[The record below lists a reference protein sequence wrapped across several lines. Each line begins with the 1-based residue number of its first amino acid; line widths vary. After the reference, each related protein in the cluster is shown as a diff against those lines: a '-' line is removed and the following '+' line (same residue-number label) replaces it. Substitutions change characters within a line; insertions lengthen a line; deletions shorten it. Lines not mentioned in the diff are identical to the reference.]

1 MEKRRLGRSEIEI
14 SVLGI
19 GCWSFGGGAEDYWGP
34 QDQSAV
40 EAVVGAAL
48 DRGVNYFDTAE
59 AYNWGHSEESLGR
72 ALRGRREEAIVG
84 SKVGPEHTEPTVL
97 REHCEASL
105 RRLGTDRID
114 VYMIHWPITDHSTP
128 DAFAT
133 LEKLRSEGKI
143 RVIGVSNFGALQLGE
158 ALDTGVR
165 FEVNQLCYNLL
176 SRGIE
181 EEILPL
187 CGAHEIG
194 IVGYMPLL
202 QGFLAD
208 KFKTP
213 EEVPEA
219 RARTR
224 HFDGSR
230 PLSRHGEAGAERE
243 LFAALDG
250 IREIAEREGIPISQL
265 AMRWC
270 LAPPEITSV
279 LVGVRNSSQLEEG
292 IRALSCDLSPE
303 VVEEL
308 SRLTDPVTE
317 KIGTNP
323 DYFQGRHDSR
333 MR

>member
-1 MEKRRLGRSEIEI
+1 MKKRRLGRSDIEI
-14 SVLGI
+14 SLLGI

-34 QDQSAV
+34 QEQSAV
-40 EAVVGAAL
+40 EAVVEAAL

-59 AYNWGHSEESLGR
+59 AYNEGRSEESLGR
-72 ALRGRREEAIVG
+72 ALRGRREEAVIG
-84 SKVGPEHTEPTVL
+84 SKVGPENTEPTVL

-128 DAFAT
+128 EAFAT
-133 LEKLRSEGKI
+133 LEDLQREGKI
-143 RVIGVSNFGALQLGE
+143 RVIGVSNFGVEQLGE

-165 FEVNQLCYNLL
+165 FDVDQLCYNLL

-181 EEILPL
+181 EEIMPL
-187 CGAHEIG
+187 CAAHEIS

-202 QGFLAD
+202 QGFLAG
-208 KFKTP
+208 KFETP
-213 EEVPEA
+213 EEIPEA

-224 HFDGSR
+224 HFDGGR

-243 LFAALDG
+243 LFAALEG
-250 IREIAEREGIPISQL
+250 IREIAEREGILMSQL
-265 AMRWC
+265 ALRWC
-270 LAPPEITSV
+270 IAPPEITCV
-279 LVGVRNSSQLEEG
+279 LTGVRTLSQLEES
-292 IRALSCDLSPE
+292 IQALSGDLSAE

-308 SRLTDPVTE
+308 CQLTDPVTE
-317 KIGTNP
+317 KIGANP
-323 DYFQGRHDSR
+323 DYFQGRDESR